1 MRYPQHDEMGDGM
14 SDERIFTMSEVGK
27 SSDEA
32 AVKTLFGSH
41 EHSNSVVWVVKPG
54 QEVAC
59 HKHTTSDDIWIMMQ
73 GSGLFHPEPGQDV
86 RISAGQVIVNPA
98 GTCHGVTNDG
108 DEDIV
113 FVGVI
118 APVPSDFIAL

>member
-1 MRYPQHDEMGDGM
+1 MADG
-14 SDERIFTMSEVGK
+14 RVFPISEVAK

-32 AVKTLFGSH
+32 AVKTLFASH

-59 HKHTTSDDIWIMMQ
+59 HTHTTSDDIWIVMQ
-73 GSGLFHPEPGQDV
+73 GSGSFHPEPGQDV
-86 RISAGQVIVNPA
+86 RVSAGQVIVNPA

-108 DEDIV
+108 DGDFV

-118 APVPSDFIAL
+118 APAPADFVAL